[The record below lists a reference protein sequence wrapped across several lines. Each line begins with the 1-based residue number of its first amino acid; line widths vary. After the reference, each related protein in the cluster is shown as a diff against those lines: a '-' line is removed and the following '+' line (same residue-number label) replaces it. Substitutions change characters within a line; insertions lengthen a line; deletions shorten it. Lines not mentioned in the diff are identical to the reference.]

1 MLLPVCIQMA
11 LPVLRRNTLP
21 LESRSIVLDIRQEF
35 VETAEHAL
43 EMQNEVRA
51 LLVRDGAV
59 RVVRVLSSFEVDDKA
74 LVFWPVLVLLERI
87 LEGFGADEEGE
98 SAIGWCM
105 EELKEETFDVG
116 RPTFVQPK
124 VGGVRLTWKGIR

>member
-1 MLLPVCIQMA
+1 MLLPVRIQMA
-11 LPVLRRNTLP
+11 LPVLRRDTLP

-51 LLVRDGAV
+51 LLVRDGAI
-59 RVVRVLSSFEVDDKA
+59 RVVGVLSGFEVNDKA
-74 LVFWPVLVLLERI
+74 LVFWPVLVLLKRI
-87 LEGFGADEEGE
+87 LEGFGTNEEGE
-98 SAIGWCM
+98 SAIGRGV
-105 EELKEETFDVG
+105 EELEEETFDVG

-124 VGGVRLTWKGIR
+124 VGGVRLT

>member
-1 MLLPVCIQMA
+1 MLLPVRIQMA
-11 LPVLRRNTLP
+11 LPVLRRDTLP
-21 LESRSIVLDIRQEF
+21 LESRSIILDIRQEF

-98 SAIGWCM
+98 SAIGRGV
-105 EELKEETFDVG
+105 EELEEETLDVG
-116 RPTFVQPK
+116 RPTFVEPK
-124 VGGVRLTWKGIR
+124 VSRVRLT

>member
-1 MLLPVCIQMA
+1 MLLPVRIQMA

-35 VETAEHAL
+35 VETAEHPL

-59 RVVRVLSSFEVDDKA
+59 RVVRVFSSLEVDDKA

-87 LEGFGADEEGE
+87 LEGFSTDEEGE
-98 SAIGWCM
+98 TAIGRGV
-105 EELKEETFDVG
+105 EELEEETFDVG
-116 RPTFVQPK
+116 RPTLVKPE
-124 VGGVRLTWKGIR
+124 VGGVRLT